1 MSTAGPV
8 ARATRLAQIILG
20 LIWLIDGALQF
31 QPYMFGKGFITGVI
45 DPNAV
50 GQPAIIAEPITW
62 IAKLIEPHVGVF
74 NGFAATLQVAIGL
87 GLLYRR
93 TVKPALLVSFV
104 WALGIW
110 FTGEGLGMI
119 FTGNASP
126 FTGAPGAALLYIVAG
141 LMCWPR
147 RVTEPAGGGVAVKRF
162 GLFGERGAR
171 AVWGA
176 LWLGSAAL
184 WLLPAND
191 GSDSVHDA
199 IAAVPTGAGWL
210 TSLLDDAARA
220 AAGHGAEIAIAMAA
234 ISAMV
239 GIGVLR
245 GRHVKAF
252 LALGI
257 GVSLAYWIVGQGLGG
272 VFTGQATDVNAA
284 PLMILIAGMLYALP
298 ERRAVPR
305 PGASRTTKG
314 PIDLDGPGPGLAP
327 PGTRESS
334 TITHGDAHER
344 SRPGPRP
351 KGRSTT
357 TGSRRR

>member
-1 MSTAGPV
+1 MSTTVLPLPSSARVLRARPRAAAARLGDGTV
-8 ARATRLAQIILG
+8 ARVTRLAQVTLG

-31 QPYMFGKGFITGVI
+31 QPYMFGKTFITGVI

-62 IAKLIEPHVGVF
+62 IANLIAPHVTVF
-74 NGFAATLQVAIGL
+74 NAFAATVQVAIGL

-93 TVKPALLVSFV
+93 TVKPALVASFV

-119 FTGNASP
+119 LTGNASP
-126 FTGAPGAALLYIVAG
+126 LTGWPGAALLYVVAG

-147 RVTEPAGGGVAVKRF
+147 TGKNAAVTTPVKRF
-162 GLFGERGAR
+162 GLVGERGAR
-171 AVWGA
+171 RAWAA

-191 GSDSVHDA
+191 GAGSVHDA
-199 IAAVPTGAGWL
+199 IAAVPSGVGWL
-210 TSLLDDAARA
+210 TSLLNGVASA
-220 AAGHGAEIAIAMAA
+220 AAGHGTEIAVVMSVLSA
-234 ISAMV
+234 IV

-245 GRHVKAF
+245 GRSMRPF

-257 GVSLAYWIVGQGLGG
+257 GISLVYWVFGQGLGG

-284 PLMILIAGMLYALP
+284 PLVMVIGTMLYWLAP
-298 ERRAVPR
+298 GGQRQVARRRETVSAEHYRAAAVP
-305 PGASRTTKG
+305 GA
-314 PIDLDGPGPGLAP
+314 A
-327 PGTRESS
+327 
-334 TITHGDAHER
+334 
-344 SRPGPRP
+344 
-351 KGRSTT
+351 
-357 TGSRRR
+357 